1 MTLCSGDVVKTK
13 LELKSAQEEALI
25 WPVGTEGR
33 VVLTLGDDA
42 VLVELKRYDPRFE
55 GDALFETI
63 ELLNSEVEKI
73 SSVELAL
80 RKDAK

>member
-1 MTLCSGDVVKTK
+1 MTLCSGDFVKTK
-13 LELKSAQEEALI
+13 LELKSAQEEALT

-33 VVLTLGDDA
+33 VVLTLGDSA

-63 ELLNSEVEKI
+63 ELLNDEVEKI
-73 SSVELAL
+73 SPVDIAL
-80 RKDAK
+80 RRGVK